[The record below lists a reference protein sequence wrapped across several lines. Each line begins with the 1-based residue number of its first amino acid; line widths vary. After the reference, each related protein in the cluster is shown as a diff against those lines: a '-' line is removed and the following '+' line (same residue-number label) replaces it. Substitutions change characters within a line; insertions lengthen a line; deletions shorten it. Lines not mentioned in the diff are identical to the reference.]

1 MLNGSICM
9 YMLTPVY
16 VHTIYAHVLLIYVH
30 TGEPEP
36 SYYIY
41 DGLQVVSAATGVGS
55 YTQRTEYDMHR
66 YYTTLYCTVLYYA
79 ILYYIILK

>member
-1 MLNGSICM
+1 MCLYMDTSYEYSCITYIYTIC
-9 YMLTPVY
+9 
-16 VHTIYAHVLLIYVH
+16 I
-30 TGEPEP
+30 GEPEP

-66 YYTTLYCTVLYYA
+66 YHTTLCYAMLYYNNVVLYYT
-79 ILYYIILK
+79 IFK